1 MPNRVAASIWLRL
14 RPSQEQTL
22 QAVIARLAERHGTP
36 SFLPH
41 LTVCG
46 STLDP
51 TTREAASRY
60 ARTSDLL
67 PLRVAAS
74 GVSCAVGNPFQAVFV
89 EIVNSP
95 ELLRFREDLRR
106 ITRAE
111 PFGIPHISLFYAV
124 RAPEGSTLS
133 RRHAAIAVDARD
145 LEEMAR
151 ECRGEIGDV
160 EYVLERP
167 AIAYAGAGGSWLRVP
182 EWRVE
187 DL

>member
-1 MPNRVAASIWLRL
+1 MPNRVTASIWLRL
-14 RPSQEQTL
+14 RPSQEHALQT
-22 QAVIARLAERHGTP
+22 VIARLAERHGTP
-36 SFLPH
+36 TFVPH

-60 ARTSDLL
+60 VRTSGLL
-67 PLRVAAS
+67 PLRVTAS
-74 GVSCAVGNPFQAVFV
+74 GVSSAMGNPFQAVFV

-111 PFGIPHISLFYAV
+111 PFGIPHVSLFYAV
-124 RAPEGSTLS
+124 S

-151 ECRGEIGDV
+151 ECHAEIGDTD
-160 EYVLERP
+160 YVLERP

-182 EWRVE
+182 EWTIE